1 MHEVLSLSSTIS
13 AVYSNCFEQMIESTE
28 DVDKLKNSTLEIIA
42 GDLTKIFK
50 ENSTLERSVKY
61 KDEDTLKLTLL
72 TMHETIIAKT
82 KVFAKNS

>member
-1 MHEVLSLSSTIS
+1 
-13 AVYSNCFEQMIESTE
+13 MIESTE

>member
-1 MHEVLSLSSTIS
+1 
-13 AVYSNCFEQMIESTE
+13 MIESTK

-82 KVFAKNS
+82 KSLCKIILE